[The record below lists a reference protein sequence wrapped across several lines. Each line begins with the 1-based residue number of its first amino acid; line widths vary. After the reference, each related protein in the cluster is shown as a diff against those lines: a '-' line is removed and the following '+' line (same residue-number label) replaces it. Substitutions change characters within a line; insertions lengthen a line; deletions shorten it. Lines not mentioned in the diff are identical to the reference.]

1 MITRLRPPF
10 PSLSA
15 DNFLSRGTAGHV
27 YAISRNVVFKC
38 PTLFENPVQ
47 AQAEEMEESI
57 RKLENEKAV
66 YQILMEHRHP
76 NIVYG
81 ILCVPEGLFM
91 HRQETTLQSRIE
103 NSSMSAISSDKQER
117 WIQQIT
123 SALAWLED
131 LGYAHG
137 DLRPANIFLSAME
150 DVRLG
155 DFDATVKK
163 GDELLA
169 ASEPFCKLD
178 ENYDTPLAGPLSEQ
192 FSLASCIFTIRFGH
206 IPFHNVEPHV
216 RVRNLI
222 MGLFPS
228 TASDVTFGNLMD
240 KCWHGYYNSIRA
252 VEHDIFSLLGKRSF
266 AEEFLDNDTN
276 ALDDI
281 QVSTLQAECDEFLA
295 KESR

>member
-1 MITRLRPPF
+1 
-10 PSLSA
+10 
-15 DNFLSRGTAGHV
+15 V
-27 YAISRNVVFKC
+27 K
-38 PTLFENPVQ
+38 E
-47 AQAEEMEESI
+47 QAEEMKESI
-57 RKLENEKAV
+57 EKLEKEKAV
-66 YQILMEHRHP
+66 HQILMEHRHP

-81 ILCVPEGLFM
+81 ILCIPEGLFM
-91 HRQETTLQSRIE
+91 HRQEMTLDYRIE
-103 NSSMSAISSDKQER
+103 NSLMSAVSPTRQER
-117 WIQQIT
+117 WIQQIA
-123 SALAWLED
+123 SALAWIED

-163 GDELLA
+163 GEQLLV

-206 IPFHNVEPHV
+206 IPFHTVKPHV

-228 TASDVTFGNLMD
+228 TSSDVVFGDLMD
-240 KCWHGYYNSIRA
+240 KCWRGYYNSIRA
-252 VEHDIFSLLGKRSF
+252 VENDIISLLGKRSV
-266 AEEFLDNDTN
+266 AEHFSDSDTK
-276 ALDDI
+276 ALDDF
-281 QVSTLQAECDEFLA
+281 QVSTLLSECYEFLA